1 MKVGFLGPPG
11 SHSEQVARELFPG
24 RALLPF
30 SSTRD
35 LFEAVAK
42 GEVAQGITPL
52 ESQMEGPVTETLDHL
67 FEYAGQGKIAE
78 VIILPLPAEGARPVK
93 DKVKFAVLGRDYHAK
108 TGNDTTSLVIYPH
121 RDRIG
126 LLEDILQIV
135 SREYGLNLSSIHS
148 RPDTKGGF
156 RFYIELEG
164 HLEDRAVAG
173 CIQDL
178 EKKLATDEAE
188 VRVFGAYPRR
198 RFIEPRIKVIGII
211 GGTGLMGGWFS
222 RFFGGAG
229 YRVLISGRKTP
240 LTYQGCAEQ
249 SDAII
254 INVPIQYTVKVIESL
269 GPYLRP
275 GQLMVDNTSIKT
287 QPVAAM
293 LKSAPEGVEVLGMHT
308 IFGPAITE
316 LRNQNVV
323 FTYTPRSGELCQE
336 FEWIFY
342 KYGARITRTTPEFH
356 DQQMAFHQNLE
367 HFIKIA
373 LAELLRERFG
383 GPQDLSA
390 YSSPNSRMSLITMG
404 RMLNLDPQM
413 VSEIQNFNTQGPAMI
428 EEYLKVVTRLG
439 KAMVKGNAEPL
450 RQSMTESA
458 RSFGGEFLEQMMRTS
473 QEIEAYLRELERA
486 WRRGRPPE
494 GRVADEGS
502 RSEGP

>member
-1 MKVGFLGPPG
+1 
-11 SHSEQVARELFPG
+11 
-24 RALLPF
+24 
-30 SSTRD
+30 
-35 LFEAVAK
+35 
-42 GEVAQGITPL
+42 
-52 ESQMEGPVTETLDHL
+52 
-67 FEYAGQGKIAE
+67 
-78 VIILPLPAEGARPVK
+78 
-93 DKVKFAVLGRDYHAK
+93 
-108 TGNDTTSLVIYPH
+108 
-121 RDRIG
+121 
-126 LLEDILQIV
+126 
-135 SREYGLNLSSIHS
+135 
-148 RPDTKGGF
+148 
-156 RFYIELEG
+156 
-164 HLEDRAVAG
+164 
-173 CIQDL
+173 
-178 EKKLATDEAE
+178 
-188 VRVFGAYPRR
+188 
-198 RFIEPRIKVIGII
+198 
-211 GGTGLMGGWFS
+211 
-222 RFFGGAG
+222 
-229 YRVLISGRKTP
+229 
-240 LTYQGCAEQ
+240 
-249 SDAII
+249 
-254 INVPIQYTVKVIESL
+254 
-269 GPYLRP
+269 
-275 GQLMVDNTSIKT
+275 
-287 QPVAAM
+287 
-293 LKSAPEGVEVLGMHT
+293 MHT

-336 FEWIFY
+336 FEGIFY